1 VIVDTLGPAHLAIL
15 AAVPAGAWA
24 LATSVRGRPRAAR
37 RVRAV
42 LAAAIGLNEL
52 AWYAYAVR
60 HGWLDPPAGLPLDL
74 CDVAV
79 WLTVVALALPA
90 PRPFLLEVV
99 YYVGIAGSGMALLT
113 PDVAGGTAAFP
124 AVEFFVVHGAVVGS
138 ALFLVWSGA
147 LRPRPGS
154 WWRVFLAV
162 NGWAVA
168 VGLVDLRFGTNYMY
182 LREKPAGGTL
192 LDLLGPW
199 PWYLLGGEAVAAL
212 LLWLLQLPFRGEGGR
227 ERGSPP
233 ARPAA
238 GR

>member
-1 VIVDTLGPAHLAIL
+1 MSVESFGPAHLAIL

-24 LATSVRGRPRAAR
+24 LGSSVRGRPLAAR
-37 RVRAV
+37 RVRLV
-42 LAAAIGLNEL
+42 LAAVIGFNVLV
-52 AWYAYAVR
+52 WYAYVVR
-60 HGWLDPPAGLPLDL
+60 QGWLDPPDGLPLDL
-74 CDVAV
+74 CDVAG
-79 WLTVVALALPA
+79 WLTVLALALPS

-124 AVEFFVVHGAVVGS
+124 VVEFFVVHGAVVGA
-138 ALFLVWSGA
+138 ALFLVRSGA

-162 NGWAVA
+162 NGWALA
-168 VGLVDLRFGTNYMY
+168 VGLFNLRFGTNYMY
-182 LREKPAGGTL
+182 LREKPAAGTL

-199 PWYLLGGEAVAAL
+199 PWYLLGGEVVAGL
-212 LLWLLQLPFRGEGGR
+212 LLWLLQLPFRGER
-227 ERGSPP
+227 PPRAGSPP